1 MRRSDNKIKNEPIKT
16 WKEARPNEKLINCP
30 TDDPILKLV
39 GAILTV
45 AYEDEGANYFSDTC
59 RRHDNS
65 YCGSFWTDV
74 AGLDTGYI
82 KRKAEEVYLEYG
94 SKKNRKRKNKFKK
107 ERI

>member
-1 MRRSDNKIKNEPIKT
+1 MRRSDEKIKYEPIKT

-30 TDDPILKLV
+30 TNDPIIKLV
-39 GAILTV
+39 GKIFEV

-59 RRHDNS
+59 RTHET
-65 YCGSFWTDV
+65 YCGSFWTDI

-94 SKKNRKRKNKFKK
+94 SKKNRKRKNRFKK